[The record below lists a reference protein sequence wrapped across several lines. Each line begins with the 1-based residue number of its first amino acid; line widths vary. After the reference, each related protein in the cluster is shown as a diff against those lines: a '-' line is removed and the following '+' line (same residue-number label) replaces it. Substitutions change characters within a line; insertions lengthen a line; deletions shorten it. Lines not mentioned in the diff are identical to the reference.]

1 MPYVNKDPY
10 AGRLINPPM
19 KKALIS
25 LFLGMACVFFVG
37 MLAIYH
43 KKNPIITPEKETVDG
58 NHKIISKSILKN
70 IRGENIKNNLRL
82 ITALPHVAGT
92 EANHG
97 VGEKIAN
104 LWKENGLQDVHFIE
118 YDVLLNYPDYNNPN
132 VMSIVKDDGTVV
144 YQSKG
149 ISPVIIPS
157 EQSAPDAGIQ
167 WVAYSSNGSVSG
179 DIVYCHYG
187 RIEDFKFLKDVGI
200 DLKGKI
206 ALLRYGHSFRGDK
219 VKLAQDYGAIGA
231 ILYSDPGEVAKN
243 GIDKNKVYPNSE
255 WMPHEGVQRGSL
267 SHSDGGD
274 PLSPL
279 YPSKSNL
286 YKSKDINDA
295 IKERVLPNI
304 PVLPLSYMD
313 AQQILKRLSGKRAPY
328 LWQGGFPFI
337 YNIGPGF
344 RSGDEKVKVDVRS
357 NMDIRKIRNVVGYIH
372 GYDDPDKYVILGNH
386 YDAWVYGSLDP
397 NSGTAVLAEV
407 GRAMVETINETSWKP
422 SRTIMF
428 CAWDAEEYSIIGST
442 EFVEEFTNILQ
453 NRAVVYLNV
462 DTIFSNQTLHV
473 RTIPTLYDVTIEAAK
488 VIRNPMAS
496 EKRKGRMTLY
506 DTWVYNFP
514 NKKCPER
521 PNIPVPGGGSDMAP
535 FLNYAGVPVVDFNYR
550 NISWEEYPLY
560 HTLYETPFTNEH
572 IFDTNNFAV
581 HKAVGQYWS
590 ELARRFSDSAIL
602 PINGTALADA
612 LLNDYLPE
620 LKKALIPL
628 KSKYGI
634 DGVAREQFQ
643 NLYFGAKTFMK
654 ECKIFESVI
663 EEVLYDFAVN
673 PYDQRRISSINNR
686 LTAIDK
692 CFINPRGIPGKE
704 SSRHVLYSISDN
716 NSYSS
721 RTMASVYDIIDEI
734 KREKH
739 PQVVK
744 ELEKKL
750 AEQISIVHYSVIC
763 ATNTLKL
770 FV

>member
-10 AGRLINPPM
+10 AGRLINPQM

-58 NHKIISKSILKN
+58 NHKIISKSILNN
-70 IRGENIKNNLRL
+70 IKGENIKNNLRL
-82 ITALPHVAGT
+82 ITTLPHVAGT
-92 EANHG
+92 EANNN
-97 VGEKIAN
+97 VGDKIAK

-118 YDVLLNYPDYNNPN
+118 YEVLLNYPDYQNPN
-132 VMSIVKDDGTVV
+132 IMSIISGDGKIV
-144 YQSKG
+144 YQTKG
-149 ISPVIIPS
+149 VSPVIIPS

-167 WVAYSSNGSVSG
+167 WVAYSANGTASG

-187 RIEDFKFLKDVGI
+187 RIEDFQLLKEMGI
-200 DLKGKI
+200 SLKGKI
-206 ALLRYGHSFRGDK
+206 ALLRYGYSFRGDK
-219 VKLAQDYGAIGA
+219 VKLAQDNGAIGA
-231 ILYSDPGEVAKN
+231 ILYSDPGEVAKA
-243 GIDKNKVYPNSE
+243 GTEKSKVYPNTE

-274 PLSPL
+274 PLSPI

-286 YKSKDINDA
+286 YKSRSINDA
-295 IKERVLPNI
+295 IKDRVLPNI

-313 AQQILKRLSGKRAPY
+313 AQEILKRLSGNRVPY
-328 LWQGGFPFI
+328 SWQGGFPFI
-337 YNIGPGF
+337 YHIGPGF
-344 RSGDEKVKVDVRS
+344 KSGNEKVKIDVRS
-357 NMDIRKIRNVVGYIH
+357 NMSVKKIRNVIGYIH
-372 GYDDPDKYVILGNH
+372 GYDEPDKYVILGNH

-407 GRAMVETINETSWKP
+407 GRAMVETINATSWKP

-428 CAWDAEEYSIIGST
+428 CAWDAEEYLLIGST

-473 RTIPTLYDVTIEAAK
+473 RTIPTLFDVSIEAAK
-488 VIRNPMAS
+488 LVRNPIAS
-496 EKRKGRMTLY
+496 EKRKGRMTLF
-506 DTWVYNFP
+506 DTWIYNFP
-514 NKKCPER
+514 DKKNSNR
-521 PNIPVPGGGSDMAP
+521 PSIPVPGGGSDMAP
-535 FLNYAGVPVVDFNYR
+535 FLNYAGIPVIDFNYR

-581 HKAVGQYWS
+581 HKAVGQYWA
-590 ELARRFSDSAIL
+590 ELARRFADSAIL
-602 PINGTALADA
+602 PINATALANA

-620 LKKALIPL
+620 LKKALGTI
-628 KSKYGI
+628 KYKNGI
-634 DGVAREQFQ
+634 DGIAKEQYQ
-643 NLYFGAKTFMK
+643 NLYFGTKVFMK
-654 ECKIFESVI
+654 ECKLFENII
-663 EEVLYDFAVN
+663 EDILYDFAIN
-673 PYDQRRISSINNR
+673 PFDQRRISSINNR
-686 LTAIDK
+686 LTSIDK

-704 SSRHVLYSISDN
+704 SSRHVLYSLSDN
-716 NSYSS
+716 DSYSS
-721 RTMASVYDIIDEI
+721 VTMASVFDIISKI
-734 KREKH
+734 KIEKH
-739 PQVVK
+739 SEVIK

-770 FV
+770 FI